1 MQEQELQSITLS
13 WGNNSPLQIK
23 IMTVG
28 LMVIKKIFSKS
39 FEILYISS
47 LSIFLKETAL
57 KYTLEAGG
65 LMIVVLKLDYGKQT
79 VGISGRPLSLFQ
91 GPLCLA
97 ILFFWHKK
105 VGKYPYSI
113 RVNWSCRNNDDFG
126 LQLRQ
131 GDRSQVTKL

>member
-1 MQEQELQSITLS
+1 MGQQFTTSDQDNDS
-13 WGNNSPLQIK
+13 WTDGN
-23 IMTVG
+23 
-28 LMVIKKIFSKS
+28 KKIFPKS

-97 ILFFWHKK
+97 ILFF
-105 VGKYPYSI
+105 
-113 RVNWSCRNNDDFG
+113 
-126 LQLRQ
+126 
-131 GDRSQVTKL
+131 